1 MINTTNSKKF
11 LELELSQT
19 DPGPVWQGSGS
30 SGGAAFLIELEPF
43 CKTFSKT
50 APSDCLKYIEK

>member
-30 SGGAAFLIELEPF
+30 SGGAAFLVSWSRFAKRLA
-43 CKTFSKT
+43 K
-50 APSDCLKYIEK
+50 